1 MGHPLWKNPRPSHP
15 PVGTSRFQ
23 YLGVNVSPKLK
34 DLFHLNFSPLLKK
47 NFYVGIYVSFNFN
60 NINAHS
66 VPRTCIIHNTL
77 RAWQDVKTICGSR
90 VGVFM
95 LAPLSSNPDLP
106 PSVWKSLL
114 TKWKKYGIHQ
124 FQHLLT
130 ECFLTSLLDL
140 GSEFGTKQEV
150 YK

>member
-95 LAPLSSNPDLP
+95 LAPNRNFINNYKNVIWLLLNQTKLLKEDCLWGCHG
-106 PSVWKSLL
+106 WKS
-114 TKWKKYGIHQ
+114 I
-124 FQHLLT
+124 T
-130 ECFLTSLLDL
+130 EREHFFNLQCSVRTS
-140 GSEFGTKQEV
+140 
-150 YK
+150 